1 MSEWK
6 RSEDW
11 SMLETEHAHA
21 AASVEA
27 SRSMDTGRWCA
38 TIRIWIRDEH
48 TCDDSF
54 LRSPAVFVTQ
64 SEAEEWCERAI
75 TAVLPLMPATQ
86 RDDRVRS
93 LETRCDAL
101 ERKPPVVNVTN
112 VVEPKR

>member
-1 MSEWK
+1 MMSEWK

-64 SEAEEWCERAI
+64 SEAEEWCERAV

-86 RDDRVRS
+86 REGAEVISGSACPQR
-93 LETRCDAL
+93 
-101 ERKPPVVNVTN
+101 RKRA
-112 VVEPKR
+112 EEQR